1 VSGNRFIRDQTN
13 LIQQK
18 EHQHMR
24 RKILMGILAIALPI
38 GTVAAVQSAAF
49 AGGPKPPPNGP
60 QNCAVAGTVVF
71 QTPGLSKNGSVSSTL
86 KTSVTTATS
95 SFTGAGCSGSTGTLN
110 ISSKNTKCKGA
121 DDPTGTACEVKKTY
135 SYDTESSFASTG
147 TSSILKSLKK
157 LSFTLNGVTYST
169 KSTAASSIG
178 CTDSVSPPGGIPQEV
193 GFKISGEV
201 KGPKNDKGET
211 VTLNACLGT
220 DTGPGTTGSFLSDL
234 GSGTGTIAGA
244 SIDGNTSSVAIS

>member
-1 VSGNRFIRDQTN
+1 
-13 LIQQK
+13 
-18 EHQHMR
+18 MR

-49 AGGPKPPPNGP
+49 AGGPKPPPNGA
-60 QNCAVAGTVVF
+60 QNCAVSGTVVF
-71 QTPGLSKNGSVSSTL
+71 QAPGLSKTGDISTTA

-95 SFTGAGCSGSTGTLN
+95 SFVAPCTGSTGTIN

-121 DDPTGTACEVKKTY
+121 DDPTGTQCEVKHTY

-147 TSSILKSLKK
+147 TSSIAKSLKK

-169 KSTAASSIG
+169 KTTSATDLS
-178 CTDSVSPPGGIPQEV
+178 CTDTSYPLADQSEV
-193 GFKISGEV
+193 GFKIEGVV

-211 VTLNACLGT
+211 TTLNVCLGR
-220 DTGPGTTGSFLSDL
+220 DTGPGTSSYFLSDL
-234 GSGTGTIAGA
+234 GSGTGTIATATIDGATSTA
-244 SIDGNTSSVAIS
+244 SIS